1 MPLPSIFH
9 HRARVPVATS
19 SVSVPSYRALLQAPG
34 NLDFVIPGLIGRLP
48 LAMRSLG
55 CVLLIQG
62 YTGSF
67 GVAGAIGAVHTIV
80 SALAGPRLGQLAD
93 RRSHRQVLLVTMLV
107 QALTTFALIALAA
120 NDGSV
125 VLEVI
130 VAFLLGASAMPFPSM
145 SRAIWSARVERG
157 PVLER
162 AFTIES
168 IFDQVAF
175 ILGPFAVILLAVK
188 VTPGGGLIG
197 ALLMTIIA
205 SLGFMRLDDIRAEPI
220 TETSDKRQAI
230 QIRGLQ
236 ILILAFIG
244 MGILYG
250 ANEVGI
256 VAFAEEQ
263 GHPGAASVLVSFFA
277 GGALF
282 GALAYGAHTWRSSAV
297 KRTVI
302 AIGWVWLAM
311 LPIVL
316 APNLWWC
323 GVAILICGFAISPG
337 EISAF
342 TIVEQI
348 IPDTARTEGF
358 SWIIAGISLGA
369 ALGAM
374 FGGMAIDASGA
385 RAGLLVSF
393 GGGTL
398 AFLSLLLGAK
408 ILSRPYPGH
417 ELATAPADD

>member
-1 MPLPSIFH
+1 M
-9 HRARVPVATS
+9 ATTTTTL
-19 SVSVPSYRALLQAPG
+19 PSYRALLRAPG
-34 NLDFVIPGLIGRLP
+34 HLDFVIPGAIGRLP

-80 SALAGPRLGQLAD
+80 MALAGPRLGQLAD
-93 RRSHRQVLLVTMLV
+93 RRSHRLVLFVTLLV
-107 QALTTFALIALAA
+107 QALTTIALITLAA
-120 NDGSV
+120 EDGPV
-125 VLEVI
+125 ALEVI
-130 VAFLLGASAMPFPSM
+130 AAFLLGASAMPFPSM

-157 PVLER
+157 PILER

-168 IFDQVAF
+168 ILDQIAF

-197 ALLMTIIA
+197 ALLMTVIA
-205 SLGFMRLDDIRAEPI
+205 SLGFMRLDDIRAESI
-220 TETSDKRQAI
+220 TEHSDKRAAI
-230 QIRGLQ
+230 EIRGLQ
-236 ILILAFIG
+236 ILILSFIG

-282 GALAYGAHTWRSSAV
+282 GALFYGARAWRSSAV
-297 KRTVI
+297 KRTII

-311 LPIVL
+311 LPIVF

-374 FGGMAIDASGA
+374 FGGMAIDAAGA
-385 RAGLLVSF
+385 RYGLLVSF
-393 GGGTL
+393 AGGTL
-398 AFLSLLLGAK
+398 AFASLVLGARV
-408 ILSRPYPGH
+408 LSRPYS
-417 ELATAPADD
+417 ATAVAAPADD

>member
-1 MPLPSIFH
+1 M
-9 HRARVPVATS
+9 ATTS
-19 SVSVPSYRALLQAPG
+19 NAVSVPSYRALLTAPG
-34 NLDFVIPGLIGRLP
+34 HLDFVIPGLIGRLP

-80 SALAGPRLGQLAD
+80 MALAGPRLGQLAD
-93 RRSHRQVLLVTMLV
+93 RRSHRLVLLVTLLMQV
-107 QALTTFALIALAA
+107 VTTVGLIALAA
-120 NDGSV
+120 NDGPV

-130 VAFLLGASAMPFPSM
+130 AAFLLGASAMPFPSM
-145 SRAIWSARVERG
+145 SRAIWSARVARG
-157 PVLER
+157 PILER

-168 IFDQVAF
+168 ILDQVAF

-197 ALLMTIIA
+197 ALIMTVIA

-220 TETSDKRQAI
+220 TEHSDKRAAI

-236 ILILAFIG
+236 ILILAFVG

-282 GALAYGAHTWRSSAV
+282 GALAYGARAWKSSAV
-297 KRTVI
+297 RRTII
-302 AIGWVWLAM
+302 AIGWVWLSM
-311 LPIVL
+311 IPIIL

-323 GVAILICGFAISPG
+323 GVAILVCGFAISPG

-369 ALGAM
+369 AMGAM
-374 FGGMAIDASGA
+374 FGGMAIDAAGA
-385 RAGLLVSF
+385 RFGLLVSF

-398 AFLSLLLGAK
+398 AVASLILGAK

-417 ELATAPADD
+417 TVPAPADD